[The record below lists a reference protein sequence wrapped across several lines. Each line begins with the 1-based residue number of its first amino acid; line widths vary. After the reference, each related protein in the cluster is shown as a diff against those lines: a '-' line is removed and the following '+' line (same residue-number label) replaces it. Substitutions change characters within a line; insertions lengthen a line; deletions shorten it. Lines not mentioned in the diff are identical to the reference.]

1 MNRKNFFWTLRY
13 SLINITYFAAF
24 CTIHAYAAVYLLANG
39 FSNTQVGILL
49 AVANIIS
56 AVFQPLIAGVID
68 KPGPLTNRRFIL
80 ISVLIIFAG
89 SLLLLFFN
97 ESKAFIFVIYALI
110 YMIQF
115 SYQPVVLALNFEYQK
130 AGCPI
135 YFGLARGLGSASFAV
150 TSAFIGGFVERQG
163 VNVLLWVNII
173 TMVLSAVIV
182 FTFKKPKEAGSTSS
196 GASAGSEA
204 TKTNTSGSPTA
215 TAHNK
220 ISDFART
227 YPAFMLFL
235 VGTICFFFAHNM
247 INDFMIQ
254 IIRGLGGGEKELGY
268 SNFLQAI
275 LELPVMALIGFVLK
289 KIVSRK
295 LLVFSGAAFFVKM
308 IVLMTAGSMAMYY
321 FSQSFQLFA
330 YAVFVPAA
338 AYYVS
343 ETMEEL
349 DQVKGQAYITSA
361 ITIGGVFS
369 NLISG
374 VILDNLGINPM
385 LLTGTTVCGIGV
397 VIAFIAMKKLPHN
410 TQKAVE
416 TEVDENQP
424 EIWDLYDRNG
434 NRTGETFVRKPGNY
448 KDIPDGRYHLGV
460 DILAL
465 HEDGTY
471 LLTKRSDDKD
481 VYPGFWE
488 ASAGGAAKSGEEPL
502 EAATREL
509 LEETGLTADSME
521 LVNVL
526 FKDSNSHAMFYSY
539 LAHVSGDKNRVT
551 LQEGETTAFKWVD
564 RQGFLEYV
572 DSDKSIVS
580 HNQRYEKYIQSIR

>member
-1 MNRKNFFWTLRY
+1 MNRKPFLWTLRY

-49 AVANIIS
+49 AVANIVS

-97 ESKAFIFVIYALI
+97 KSKAFIFAIYALI

-150 TSAFIGGFVERQG
+150 TSAFIGGMVAKQG

-182 FTFKKPKEAGSTSS
+182 FTFKKPEETGA
-196 GASAGSEA
+196 GASAVSEPAKTQVAASNDTA
-204 TKTNTSGSPTA
+204 T

-220 ISDFART
+220 ISDFAKT

-289 KIVSRK
+289 KIASRK
-295 LLVFSGAAFFVKM
+295 LLVFSGAAFFIKM
-308 IVLMTAGSMAMYY
+308 IILMAAGNMAMYY

-385 LLTGTTVCGIGV
+385 LLTGTTVCGLGV

-410 TQKAVE
+410 TQKAVKVE
-416 TEVDENQP
+416 ATENQP

-526 FKDSNSHAMFYSY
+526 FKDGGSHAMFYSY

-572 DSDKSIVS
+572 DSDKAIVS
-580 HNQRYEKYIQSIR
+580 HNQRFEKYIQSIR

>member
-1 MNRKNFFWTLRY
+1 MNRNNFNWTFRY
-13 SLINITYFAAF
+13 SLINISYFAAF
-24 CTIHAYAAVYLLANG
+24 CTVHAYAAVYLLANG

-49 AVANIIS
+49 AIANIIS

-80 ISVLIIFAG
+80 ISVVLILAG
-89 SLLLLFFN
+89 SAALLVFHEN
-97 ESKAFIFVIYALI
+97 KAFIFVVYALI
-110 YMIQF
+110 YLIQF
-115 SYQPVVLALNFEYQK
+115 SYQPVVLALCFEYQK

-150 TSAFIGGFVERQG
+150 TSAFVGGFVAKRG
-163 VNVLLWVNII
+163 VNVLLFVNII
-173 TMVLSAVIV
+173 SMILSALVV
-182 FTFKKPKEAGSTSS
+182 FTFKKPKTEGEASGNVDVVNSS
-196 GASAGSEA
+196 NSQPAA
-204 TKTNTSGSPTA
+204 
-215 TAHNK
+215 AHNK

-289 KIVSRK
+289 KIASRWM
-295 LLVFSGAAFFVKM
+295 LVFSGAAFFIKM
-308 IVLMTAGSMAMYY
+308 IVLMAAGNLAVYY

-374 VILDNLGINPM
+374 VILDNLGITQM
-385 LLTGTTVCGIGV
+385 LLTGTVVCGIGV
-397 VIAFIAMKKLPHN
+397 IIAFVAMKKLPHN
-410 TQKAVE
+410 TQ
-416 TEVDENQP
+416 
-424 EIWDLYDRNG
+424 
-434 NRTGETFVRKPGNY
+434 
-448 KDIPDGRYHLGV
+448 
-460 DILAL
+460 
-465 HEDGTY
+465 
-471 LLTKRSDDKD
+471 
-481 VYPGFWE
+481 
-488 ASAGGAAKSGEEPL
+488 
-502 EAATREL
+502 
-509 LEETGLTADSME
+509 
-521 LVNVL
+521 NV
-526 FKDSNSHAMFYSY
+526 
-539 LAHVSGDKNRVT
+539 
-551 LQEGETTAFKWVD
+551 
-564 RQGFLEYV
+564 
-572 DSDKSIVS
+572 
-580 HNQRYEKYIQSIR
+580 

>member
-1 MNRKNFFWTLRY
+1 MNRKPFLWTLRY

-49 AVANIIS
+49 AVANIVS

-97 ESKAFIFVIYALI
+97 KSKTFIFAVYALI

-150 TSAFIGGFVERQG
+150 TSAFIGGMVAKQG

-182 FTFKKPKEAGSTSS
+182 FTFKKPEETGAD
-196 GASAGSEA
+196 ASAVSEPAKTQAAASNGTA
-204 TKTNTSGSPTA
+204 T

-220 ISDFART
+220 ISDFAKT

-289 KIVSRK
+289 KIASRK
-295 LLVFSGAAFFVKM
+295 LLVFSGAAFFIKM
-308 IVLMTAGSMAMYY
+308 IILMAAGNMAIYY

-385 LLTGTTVCGIGV
+385 LLTGTTVCGLGV

-410 TQKAVE
+410 TQKAVKAE
-416 TEVDENQP
+416 ACENQP

-526 FKDSNSHAMFYSY
+526 FKDGGSHAIFYSY

-572 DSDKSIVS
+572 DSDKAIVS
-580 HNQRYEKYIQSIR
+580 HNQRYAKYIQSIR